1 MKINYVGKNITVRE
15 NFKEV
20 VDKKLQRLD
29 KYFEKDVEAKAT
41 FSTNGNFKTV
51 EVTIWLKSGTIIR
64 AEETS
69 DDMLNSVDM
78 AVESLD
84 GQLRKY
90 KTKLQARKNESIRY
104 DQVVEDE
111 FTLPEDEKPNIV
123 KVKTI
128 GLKPMFIEDAVLQME
143 LLGHD
148 FFVYQDAETDLVS
161 VVYKRND
168 GDFGLIE
175 PKNNN

>member
-1 MKINYVGKNITVRE
+1 MKINYVGKNITIRE
-15 NFKEV
+15 NFKEL

-64 AEETS
+64 TEQTS
-69 DDMLNSVDM
+69 DDMLASVDM

-84 GQLRKY
+84 GQLRRY
-90 KTKLQARKNESIRY
+90 KTKLQSRKNESIRF
-104 DQVVEDE
+104 DQVEEDE
-111 FTLPEDEKPNIV
+111 YTVPEEEKPNIV
-123 KVKTI
+123 KVKNI

-168 GDFGLIE
+168 GGFGLIE
-175 PKNNN
+175 PRR